1 MTKKHKCDSMKT
13 VGTKNQ
19 HKNENQIPKG
29 YQEGDNKNTK
39 ERKINKMNKFE
50 TMAIPIEADGI
61 VDDQQAFK
69 EMQKENEAQLTEEI
83 ESAQQDQNEL
93 YGEYED
99 IEFVPYKET
108 NETDGNKELKLAK
121 RKKVLGRSGFKV
133 FAKIA
138 A

>member
-1 MTKKHKCDSMKT
+1 MER
-13 VGTKNQ
+13 KNQ

-29 YQEGDNKNTK
+29 YQEGEIENTK
-39 ERKINKMNKFE
+39 ERKINNKMNKFE

-61 VDDQQAFK
+61 VDDQEAF
-69 EMQKENEAQLTEEI
+69 ENQQDANEAQLKEEI
-83 ESAQQDQNEL
+83 ASAQQDQNEL

>member
-1 MTKKHKCDSMKT
+1 MKT

-29 YQEGDNKNTK
+29 YQEGEIENTK
-39 ERKINKMNKFE
+39 ERKINNKMNKFE

-61 VDDQQAFK
+61 VDDQQAFE
-69 EMQKENEAQLTEEI
+69 EMQKENEAQLKDEI
-83 ESAQQDQNEL
+83 DSARNDENEL

-99 IEFVPYKET
+99 IEFVPFKET
-108 NETDGNKELKLAK
+108 NETDGNRELKIAK

>member
-1 MTKKHKCDSMKT
+1 LERKTNTK
-13 VGTKNQ
+13 TKIKFQ
-19 HKNENQIPKG
+19 KG
-29 YQEGDNKNTK
+29 IRKEKIENTK
-39 ERKINKMNKFE
+39 ERKINNKMNKFE

-61 VDDQQAFK
+61 VDDQEAF
-69 EMQKENEAQLTEEI
+69 EDQQDANEAQLKEEI
-83 ESAQQDQNEL
+83 ASAQQDQNEL
-93 YGEYED
+93 YDEYED